1 MSGFQSEPEAV
12 RQDNVQQFHVRRSVN
27 TKKAL
32 IQRQDSEISKKP
44 PPKDYLREMKSK
56 RDAEGGKR
64 NHHGFNGA
72 EIDKVLKS

>member
-1 MSGFQSEPEAV
+1 V
-12 RQDNVQQFHVRRSVN
+12 
-27 TKKAL
+27 
-32 IQRQDSEISKKP
+32 SKKP

-56 RDAEGGKR
+56 RDAEGKR